1 MPLRL
6 LAVGV
11 REWSCLF
18 RSSEEQVLR
27 WDYDEEML
35 WGNACEGQRGEGQAE
50 VGRAMHRDAG
60 LCL

>member
-50 VGRAMHRDAG
+50 VGESHAP
-60 LCL
+60 